1 MVRKAKSASPKR
13 RTRSSRKSRK
23 SGSRKK
29 LNKWVKHVLAQS
41 KKLGLKYGDALKDK
55 RVKASYKKTK

>member
-1 MVRKAKSASPKR
+1 MARMSKSASPKR
-13 RTRSSRKSRK
+13 RSRSSRK

-55 RVKASYKKTK
+55 RVKASYKKKN